1 MNDTMQII
9 DINNLVYS
17 ESIDLSSG
25 IDRKAILRFPEKT
38 NYKNTEDIV
47 FTLKNTRQF
56 IDFKNSSLSFEFKTD
71 GGTAVVFNSTSSF
84 LNLIRRVIVRAPD
97 GSVLSHCDKVN
108 LLQRNLLKVKNG
120 KNYADVIAPSFGYG
134 SLNALEIGNKFIT
147 IPMRFISPIFDNEK
161 LMPPQLVDTL
171 RIEIQLEKIAI
182 AFNSGIA
189 PTSYSIID
197 PVLHLDSYQMLP
209 AVLSETLDREELIYE
224 YHDWNN
230 TVAGLSDAGDDFY
243 FQYDRSVSNALEAFV
258 VLRNTNVLVSSED
271 SFEQKS
277 IGVDEVNDR
286 LVWRWGSLQ
295 LPHQAI
301 NRSSNLYQNVLY
313 CYGQLD
319 NKNAMNFNLKLD
331 EFQIKE
337 GETSSAIY
345 PVNLRR
351 SKLFNNSGREISN
364 RNNLA
369 CEIRT
374 SVAGSFQG
382 DMFTCSLSRVLI
394 KGDEFTVEA

>member
-1 MNDTMQII
+1 MNDTNALL
-9 DINNLVYS
+9 DINNLMYS
-17 ESIDLSSG
+17 QSINLSSG
-25 IDRKAILRFPEKT
+25 IDRKTIQRYPEKT

-71 GGTAVVFNSTSSF
+71 GGSAVAFNQTGSY
-84 LNLIRRVIVRAPD
+84 LNLIRRVIVRAPN

-120 KNYADVIAPSFGYG
+120 ENYTSVIAPSFGYG
-134 SLNALEIGNKFIT
+134 GTTALETGNKFIT

-182 AFNSGIA
+182 AFNSTTA

-197 PVLHLDSYQMLP
+197 PVLLLDSYQMLP

-258 VLRNTNVLVSSED
+258 VLRNTNVFAEGQD
-271 SFEQKS
+271 SFAQNS
-277 IGVDEVNDR
+277 VGVNDVNDR
-286 LVWRWGSLQ
+286 LVWRWGSLL

-319 NKNAMNFNLKLD
+319 KKNSMDFNLKLSQFEAD
-331 EFQIKE
+331 
-337 GETSSAIY
+337 SSIY

-374 SVAGSFQG
+374 SVSGSYQG
-382 DMFTCSLSRVLI
+382 DMFVCSLSRVLI
-394 KGDEFTVEA
+394 KDDGFTVEE

>member
-1 MNDTMQII
+1 MSDTMQLL
-9 DINNLVYS
+9 DINNLMYS
-17 ESIDLSSG
+17 QSIDLSTG
-25 IDRKAILRFPEKT
+25 IDRKMIERYPEKT

-71 GGTAVVFNSTSSF
+71 GGSAVAFDATGSY

-120 KNYADVIAPSFGYG
+120 ENYTSIIAPSFGYG
-134 SLNALEIGNKFIT
+134 GGATGLETGNKFIT
-147 IPMRFISPIFDNEK
+147 IPLRFISPIFDNDK
-161 LMPPQLVDTL
+161 IMPPQLVDTL

-182 AFNSGIA
+182 AFKSATTA

-197 PVLHLDSYQMLP
+197 PVLLLDSYQMLP
-209 AVLSETLDREELIYE
+209 AVLSETLMREELVYE

-243 FQYDRSVSNALEAFV
+243 FQYDRSVSNALEGFV
-258 VLRNTNVLVSSED
+258 VLRNTTVFAEGQD
-271 SFEQKS
+271 SFAQNS
-277 IGVDEVNDR
+277 VGLDNVNDR
-286 LVWRWGSLQ
+286 LVWRWGSLL

-301 NRSSNLYQNVLY
+301 NRSSNLYQNVLSSY
-313 CYGQLD
+313 HQLAG
-319 NKNAMNFNLKLD
+319 KNSMDFNLKLS
-331 EFQIKE
+331 EFE
-337 GETSSAIY
+337 ADSAIY

-374 SVAGSFQG
+374 SVAGSYQA
-382 DMFTCSLSRVLI
+382 DMFVCSLSRVLI
-394 KGDEFTVEA
+394 KGDKYFVEE

>member
-1 MNDTMQII
+1 MSDTMQLL
-9 DINNLVYS
+9 DINNLMYS
-17 ESIDLSSG
+17 QSIDISSG
-25 IDRKAILRFPEKT
+25 IDRKIIERFPEKT

-71 GGTAVVFNSTSSF
+71 GGTAVVFNSTGSF

-108 LLQRNLLKVKNG
+108 LLQRNLLKVKHG

-134 SLNALEIGNKFIT
+134 SLNDLQVGNKFIT
-147 IPMRFISPIFDNEK
+147 IPMRFISPIFDNDK
-161 LMPPQLVDTL
+161 IMPPQLVDTL

-182 AFNSGIA
+182 AFNSGTA

-209 AVLSETLDREELIYE
+209 AILSEILDREELIYE

-258 VLRNTNVLVSSED
+258 VLRNTDVFADDAD

-277 IGVDEVNDR
+277 IGVNNVNDR
-286 LVWRWGSLQ
+286 LVWRWGSLL

-319 NKNAMNFNLKLD
+319 KKNALDFNLSLN
-331 EFQIKE
+331 EFE
-337 GETSSAIY
+337 LEVGETSSAIY

-374 SVAGSFQG
+374 SVAGSYQA
-382 DMFTCSLSRVLI
+382 DMFTMSLSRVLI
-394 KGDEFTVEA
+394 RGDEFIVEE